1 MSTIGPVFKLLWL
14 EIDAWGILGLAAQG
28 WFFTR
33 FLVQWIASERRGHS
47 YVPIH
52 FWWISLT
59 GGGMLL
65 VYVIGRRDVP
75 LILGQSVGLFVYI
88 RNLIMIYRK
97 RRLEKAAAVEPGD
110 ALYIHPNND
119 DSGEPTDHAPDEP

>member
-1 MSTIGPVFKLLWL
+1 MSGIGQIFTFLGLKL
-14 EIDAWGILGLAAQG
+14 DAWGILGLAAQG

-59 GGGMLL
+59 GGAMLL
-65 VYVIGRRDVP
+65 VYVIGRKDLP
-75 LILGQSVGLFVYI
+75 LILGQSVGIFVYT

-97 RRLEKAAAVEPGD
+97 RRLDRAAAVEPGD
-110 ALYIHPNND
+110 SLYVHPD
-119 DSGEPTDHAPDEP
+119 RDPVPPGPHDAARPD